1 MNAHERR
8 AAGADPSG
16 PSHPS
21 DEGASTPPVPKR
33 PLSRREQEVLSL
45 LSLGLRNR
53 AIAEKLYV
61 GEETV
66 KSHLK
71 NIYRK
76 LGVSNRGEAIA
87 MALNEPSL
95 LAPRGA

>member
-1 MNAHERR
+1 MHGNDRPTATSGTTNE
-8 AAGADPSG
+8 ADTATNPT
-16 PSHPS
+16 
-21 DEGASTPPVPKR
+21 AKR

-87 MALNEPSL
+87 AAFNDPAH
-95 LAPRGA
+95 LAADRE

>member
-1 MNAHERR
+1 MNAPDRR
-8 AAGADPSG
+8 ANPGSNGNGAGHDTTAT
-16 PSHPS
+16 
-21 DEGASTPPVPKR
+21 AQR

-45 LSLGLRNR
+45 LALGLRNR

-71 NIYRK
+71 SIYRK

-87 MALNEPSL
+87 TALNNPSRAGL
-95 LAPRGA
+95 SGD